1 MKTTRFLTLAV
12 IVLSAIIFSCKGK
25 TSEPASSSE
34 KQAEATKETPKGKYA
49 IKSGIVEYNNQ
60 MMGMDSKQ
68 TLTFDDYGQKEATE
82 VMMEMMG
89 TKIHSI
95 TITKD
100 GFVYNIDLVKK
111 TGTKRPVLTGKLP
124 TDIDFENL
132 TKEMIKDMNIKKE
145 GTEKFLGR
153 NCEKV
158 TIDSKKMGLKGTYL
172 TYKGIALSVNT
183 DMGTIKMKLVA
194 EKFEENPKI
203 PAEKFEVPDDVVIT
217 EEAEF

>member
-1 MKTTRFLTLAV
+1 MKTTSFLTIVL
-12 IVLSAIIFSCKGK
+12 IVLSTAICSCKSK
-25 TSEPASSSE
+25 TSEPADSTE
-34 KQAEATKETPKGKYA
+34 KQTVAAKETSKGKYA

-68 TLTFDDYGQKEATE
+68 VLTFDDYGEKEATE

-89 TKIHSI
+89 TKIHTL
-95 TITKD
+95 TITKE

-111 TGTKRPVLTGKLP
+111 TGTKRPELTGKLP

-158 TIDSKKMGLKGTYL
+158 TIDSKEMGLKGTYL

-183 DMGTIKMKLVA
+183 DMGTIKMKLEA
-194 EKFEENPKI
+194 KKFEENPKI
-203 PAEKFEVPDDVVIT
+203 PAEKFEVPEDIVIT

>member
-1 MKTTRFLTLAV
+1 MKTTRLLAFSV
-12 IVLSAIIFSCKGK
+12 MVLSIMIFACKSK
-25 TSEPASSSE
+25 TSEPAGTTE
-34 KQAEATKETPKGKYA
+34 KQSVTAKLTPKGKYTL
-49 IKSGIVEYNNQ
+49 KSGIVEYKNQ

-68 TLTFDDYGQKEATE
+68 ILTFDDYGNKELTE

-89 TKIHSI
+89 TKIH
-95 TITKD
+95 TLAITKD

-111 TGTKRPVLTGKLP
+111 TGTKRPVLTAKVP
-124 TDIDFENL
+124 TDIDFENM
-132 TKEMIKDMNIKKE
+132 TKEMIKDMNVKKE

-153 NCEKV
+153 TCEKI

-183 DMGTIKMKLVA
+183 DMGTVKMKLVA
-194 EKFEENPKI
+194 EKFIENPTI
-203 PAEKFEVPDDVVIT
+203 PAAKFEVPEDIVIT

>member
-1 MKTTRFLTLAV
+1 MKTTRFVALAAM
-12 IVLSAIIFSCKGK
+12 VLSTIIFSCKSK
-25 TSEPASSSE
+25 TSEPASTTE
-34 KQAEATKETPKGKYA
+34 KQAEVIKNAPKGKYT
-49 IKSGIVEYNNQ
+49 IKSGIVEYKNQ

-68 TLTFDDYGQKEATE
+68 VLTFDDYGQKEVTE

-89 TKIHSI
+89 TKIH
-95 TITKD
+95 TLALTKD
-100 GFVYNIDLVKK
+100 GFIYNIDLVKK

-124 TDIDFENL
+124 TDIDFENM

-153 NCEKV
+153 TCEKV

-183 DMGTIKMKLVA
+183 DMGTIKMKLEA
-194 EKFEENPKI
+194 EKFVENPSI
-203 PAEKFEVPDDVVIT
+203 PAAKFEIPEDIVIT